1 MTTSIHPTAIVDP
14 RAELGDGVTVGP
26 YVVVEAGV
34 EVGENCTIGA
44 FSRLAG
50 PTTIGGGNR
59 FEGHCSVG
67 TPPQDLKYEGEP
79 TRLEIG
85 SNNLFREFVTINRGT
100 EGGGGVTR
108 IADDGLFMAY
118 VHVAHDCQVGSRVVF
133 ANCAT
138 LAGHV
143 EIADD
148 VIISAFSSII
158 QFSRVGRYAFVGG
171 YTAATKDCLPFMRT
185 VGARPARCYGPNT
198 IGLERKGF
206 SEDRRR
212 ALKQAWRHLHN
223 SKLTTSQAIAK
234 IREEL
239 AGQPDVD
246 ALLDFIDSSQ
256 RGVTLARG

>member
-1 MTTSIHPTAIVDP
+1 MKSSIHPTAIVDP
-14 RAELGDGVTVGP
+14 RAELGDGVTVAP
-26 YVVVEAGV
+26 YVVIEAAV
-34 EVGENCTIGA
+34 TVGDNCTIGP
-44 FSRLAG
+44 FCRLAG

-67 TPPQDLKYEGEP
+67 TPPQDLKYDGEP

-108 IADDGLFMAY
+108 IADDGMYMAY

-143 EIADD
+143 EVADD

-158 QFSRVGRYAFVGG
+158 QFSRVGQYAFVGG

-185 VGARPARCYGPNT
+185 VGGRPAKCYGPNT

-206 SEDRRR
+206 SEERREALRKLWRILHNPKVNTTR
-212 ALKQAWRHLHN
+212 ALER
-223 SKLTTSQAIAK
+223 
-234 IREEL
+234 IRAEL
-239 AGQPDVD
+239 SGQEDVD
-246 ALLDFIDSSQ
+246 HLLEFIDSSQ
-256 RGVTLARG
+256 RGVILARG